1 MKTSQVTDSYDI
13 QNVVPFFQPIMDLT
27 NNHVW
32 RYECLARLL
41 TLGESPFI
49 PTELLYLLDRQHC
62 AAQLTETI
70 FTRSASYF
78 RNINMPW
85 NINISQ
91 ADMQN
96 PAIHHFLVAQVQ
108 NYPNPQRIALEVTA
122 SNVLTDK
129 QAFAEFCTFCQQLG
143 ISLFIDN
150 FTGQE
155 SDIRTIVD
163 LPVQGI
169 KLDGQLTQQLMAG
182 NGQARK
188 LIELL
193 SCHAKEK
200 NITLVAQ
207 HVEDESAI
215 TRIQELGINY
225 AQGFYFSAPIP
236 KATGVAARG

>member
-1 MKTSQVTDSYDI
+1 MIISQINDSYDI
-13 QNVVPFFQPIMDLT
+13 QNVVPFFQPIMDLS

-62 AAQLTETI
+62 AAQLTQTI
-70 FTRSASYF
+70 FNRSASYF

-91 ADMQN
+91 ADMQD
-96 PAIHHFLVAQVQ
+96 PSIHNFLAAKVQ

-122 SNVLTDK
+122 SNALTNK
-129 QAFAEFCTFCQQLG
+129 SAFSEFCTFCQQLG

-150 FTGQE
+150 FAGQE
-155 SDIRTIVD
+155 GDIQTIVD
-163 LPVQGI
+163 LPVHGI
-169 KLDGQLTQQLMAG
+169 KLAGQLTQRLMAG
-182 NGQARK
+182 EGQAHH

-215 TRIQELGINY
+215 TRIQELGIGY
-225 AQGFYFSAPIP
+225 AQGFYFSEP
-236 KATGVAARG
+236 KAQTLNINPAG

>member
-1 MKTSQVTDSYDI
+1 MKITQVTDSYDI
-13 QNVVPFFQPIMDLT
+13 ENVVPFFQPIIDLS

-49 PTELLYLLDRQHC
+49 PTALLYLLDRQHC
-62 AAQLTETI
+62 AAQLTEII
-70 FTRSASYF
+70 FNRSASYF

-96 PAIHHFLVAQVQ
+96 PAIHLFLAAQVQ

-122 SNVLTDK
+122 SNALTDK
-129 QAFAEFCTFCQQLG
+129 PAFAEFCTFCQRLG

-150 FTGQE
+150 FAGQE
-155 SDIRTIVD
+155 SDIQTIVD
-163 LPVQGI
+163 FPVHGI
-169 KLDGQLTQQLMAG
+169 KLAGQLTQQLMAG
-182 NGQARK
+182 DSQARH

-193 SCHAKEK
+193 SCQAKEK

-207 HVEDESAI
+207 HIEDERAI
-215 TRIQELGINY
+215 TRIQELGICY
-225 AQGFYFSAPIP
+225 AQGFYFSEAIP
-236 KATGVAARG
+236 KA